1 MNKSVETISR
11 RITAKILLC
20 SLLLI
25 AVVDVMWTT
34 NFDFPTNYIFY
45 AINIAWFIL
54 ACAAY
59 LIKMITEKASDPK
72 AIVKT
77 VVIILFYG
85 ANICAYCV
93 VYHRVTPPHTLNF
106 LFIAV
111 CLPLLIPFIF
121 DVCKEGKYE

>member
-1 MNKSVETISR
+1 MNKSVETISH
-11 RITAKILLC
+11 RITAKILLY
-20 SLLLI
+20 SLLFI
-25 AVVDVMWTT
+25 VVVDVMWST
-34 NFDFPTNYIFY
+34 NFDFPTSYIFY

-59 LIKMITEKASDPK
+59 LIKMIAEKANDPK
-72 AIVKT
+72 AIFKA
-77 VVIILFYG
+77 VIRILFYG

-93 VYHRVTPPHTLNF
+93 VYHRITPPHTLNF

-121 DVCKEGKYE
+121 DVCKEEKQ